1 VGPIVRGNP
10 VVVIGLGRF
19 GSSIADEL
27 QRHGRE
33 VLAIDLDRQL
43 VSNAANRLT
52 AAVEAD
58 ATDEAALRQL
68 GVHEMREAVVAIG
81 QDREASILVTA
92 LLSELGVGR
101 IWAKAL
107 SEAHGRI
114 LERVGATR
122 VVFPEAEMGR
132 IVANDFLTDDIVQL
146 RDL

>member
-1 VGPIVRGNP
+1 VGPLVQGNP

-19 GSSIADEL
+19 GSSIAAEL

-33 VLAIDLDRQL
+33 VLAIDLDRNL
-43 VSNAANRLT
+43 VSNAANKLS

-58 ATDEAALRQL
+58 ATDEVALRQL
-68 GVHEMREAVVAIG
+68 GVHEMDEAVVAIG

-92 LLSELGVGR
+92 LLAELGVKR

-122 VVFPEAEMGR
+122 VVYPEAEMGR
-132 IVANDFLTDDIVQL
+132 IVANDFLTDDIM
-146 RDL
+146 RFPD